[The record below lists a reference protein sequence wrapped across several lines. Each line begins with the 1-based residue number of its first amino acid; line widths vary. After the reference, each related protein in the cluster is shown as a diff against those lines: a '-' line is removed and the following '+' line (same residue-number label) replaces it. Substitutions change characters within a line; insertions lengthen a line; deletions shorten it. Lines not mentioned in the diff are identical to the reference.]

1 MGKIVDLKQNS
12 DEWKEFRFD
21 LIGASDANIIM
32 GVSKF
37 MTPEELLANKIN
49 RVINREYN
57 YIQIQGFKVEDRQR
71 EYYSLLLDLDL
82 EPVMFCHEELPL
94 LASLDGYDR
103 KTNTP
108 WEHKLVGKADFE
120 KVKNGEML
128 EQYYPQIQQQIF
140 LSEADYCILAVTQHK
155 ANENTCYMKVYRDDN
170 YIINELLPKLNEFYN
185 KLKSPDALKPSEN
198 DLKIKDLLKQLEK
211 CQKFVALEKK
221 LKEEIF
227 KLIPADKYIVDG
239 VKITRSKS
247 EDKQIPDYEKYCVD
261 NNVDMS
267 NYQKVQKGRETKRIT
282 FPKQKT
288 NGDK

>member
-1 MGKIVDLKQNS
+1 MGKLINIKQNT
-12 DEWKEFRFD
+12 DEWYELRFD
-21 LIGASDANIIM
+21 YLGASDANIIM

-37 MTPEELLANKIN
+37 MTPEELLEQKVKRIKNTDP
-49 RVINREYN
+49 N
-57 YIQIQGFKVEDRQR
+57 YIQELGHKIEDKQIN
-71 EYYSLLLDLDL
+71 YYNLELDLDL
-82 EPVMFCHEELPL
+82 EPSLMVHEILPL
-94 LASLDGYDR
+94 LASFDGYDE
-103 KTNTP
+103 KKNII

-128 EQYYPQIQQQIF
+128 EQYYPQVQQQLFI
-140 LSEADYCILAVTQHK
+140 SEAKHCVFAVTQHK
-155 ANENTCYMKVYRDDN
+155 ANENTCYIIVNHDEPYQQKMLKILGEFHAKMKS
-170 YIINELLPKLNEFYN
+170 K
-185 KLKSPDALKPSEN
+185 DALKPSEN

-247 EDKQIPDYEKYCVD
+247 EDKKIPDYEKYCVD

-282 FPKQKT
+282 FPKQKN